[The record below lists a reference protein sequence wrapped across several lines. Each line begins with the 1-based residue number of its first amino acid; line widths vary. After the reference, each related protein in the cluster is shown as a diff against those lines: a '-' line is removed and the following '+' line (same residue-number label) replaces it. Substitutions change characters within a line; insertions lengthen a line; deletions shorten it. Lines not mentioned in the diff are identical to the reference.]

1 MISNNRQDYL
11 AAWMIFPLI
20 KKSHRMLLIT
30 TTWCVIV
37 KRERERNGGGKG
49 VRRTLDET
57 REGGFNFQHSQLLLN
72 EKTANLIKYAPKDET
87 MVINQSK
94 WKRKTSSSSS
104 STTELLLCNSSIS
117 VKKRE
122 NKKKKKGNRISP
134 TDYMRC
140 RQLLHIKWHL
150 IISSWGMRAT
160 VTRLLADGFIIAHIF
175 SFVFFYFWSSV
186 RVYLKIGRS
195 FMQL

>member
-1 MISNNRQDYL
+1 MCDR
-11 AAWMIFPLI
+11 
-20 KKSHRMLLIT
+20 KTR
-30 TTWCVIV
+30 
-37 KRERERNGGGKG
+37 KRKRGEKG

-72 EKTANLIKYAPKDET
+72 EKTANLIRYARKDET

-104 STTELLLCNSSIS
+104 STAELLLYNSSIS
-117 VKKRE
+117 VKKRG
-122 NKKKKKGNRISP
+122 NKKKKKGTVFHRLTVYALPP
-134 TDYMRC
+134 TAAHQMTSNYK
-140 RQLLHIKWHL
+140 QLRNARYNNSAAGWWLHH
-150 IISSWGMRAT
+150 RA
-160 VTRLLADGFIIAHIF
+160 H
-175 SFVFFYFWSSV
+175 SFLSFFLFYLWSSV

>member
-1 MISNNRQDYL
+1 MCDR
-11 AAWMIFPLI
+11 
-20 KKSHRMLLIT
+20 KTR
-30 TTWCVIV
+30 
-37 KRERERNGGGKG
+37 KRKRGEKG

-72 EKTANLIKYAPKDET
+72 EKTANLIRYARKDET

-104 STTELLLCNSSIS
+104 STAELLLYNSSIS
-117 VKKRE
+117 VKKKGGTRRRKRE
-122 NKKKKKGNRISP
+122 P
-134 TDYMRC
+134 YFTDWLYTRC

-160 VTRLLADGFIIAHIF
+160 ITRLLADGFIIAHILF
-175 SFVFFYFWSSV
+175 FLSFFFTC
-186 RVYLKIGRS
+186 GRRCAFIWRS
-195 FMQL
+195 ADHLCNFNSCIRREFCLLFFFLLLNYNNNHS